1 MNRNSVRGRSRA
13 LLSAL
18 ALGLALATTSVAAP
32 ALAAAKL
39 SGVVNV
45 NTASAEQLAL
55 LPGVGESRAREII
68 AARQK
73 QGGFKRVEDLLA
85 IKGIGEASLAKLRP
99 YVSLSG
105 ETTLRAQ

>member
-18 ALGLALATTSVAAP
+18 ALGLALAAASAP
-32 ALAAAKL
+32 ALAAGKL
-39 SGVVNV
+39 SGVVNL
-45 NTASAEQLAL
+45 NTASAEQLTL
-55 LPGVGESRAREII
+55 LPGIGDARARDIV

-85 IKGIGEASLAKLRP
+85 VKGIGEASLAKLRP
-99 YVSLSG
+99 FLSLSG
-105 ETTLRAQ
+105 ETTLHAQ

>member
-1 MNRNSVRGRSRA
+1 MNRNSARGRLRA

-18 ALGLALATTSVAAP
+18 ALGLALAAASAP
-32 ALAAAKL
+32 AFAAEKL

-45 NTASAEQLAL
+45 NTASAEQLSL
-55 LPGVGESRAREII
+55 LPGIGEARARQIV
-68 AARQK
+68 AMRQK

-85 IKGIGEASLAKLRP
+85 VKGIGEASLAKLRP

-105 ETTLRAQ
+105 ETTLKGQ

>member
-1 MNRNSVRGRSRA
+1 MKRNSAHGRLRA

-18 ALGLALATTSVAAP
+18 ALGLV
-32 ALAAAKL
+32 LAAASAPAFAAEKL

-45 NTASAEQLAL
+45 NTASAEQLTL
-55 LPGVGESRAREII
+55 LPGIGDARAREIV

>member
-1 MNRNSVRGRSRA
+1 MKRNSARGRTRA

-18 ALGLALATTSVAAP
+18 ALGLALSAASAP
-32 ALAAAKL
+32 SFGSEKL

-45 NTASAEQLAL
+45 NTASPEQLAL
-55 LPGVGESRAREII
+55 LPGIGEARAREIV

-99 YVSLSG
+99 YLSLSG
-105 ETTLRAQ
+105 ETTLREQ

>member
-1 MNRNSVRGRSRA
+1 MNSNSARGRMRA

-18 ALGLALATTSVAAP
+18 ALGLALAAASAP
-32 ALAAAKL
+32 AFAAEKL

-45 NTASAEQLAL
+45 NTASAEQLTL
-55 LPGVGESRAREII
+55 LPGIGDARAREIV

>member
-1 MNRNSVRGRSRA
+1 MNRNSALGRLRA

-18 ALGLALATTSVAAP
+18 ALGLALAAASAP
-32 ALAAAKL
+32 AFAGPKLA
-39 SGVVNV
+39 GVVNV
-45 NTASAEQLAL
+45 NTASAEQLSL
-55 LPGVGESRAREII
+55 LPGVGDARAREIV

>member
-1 MNRNSVRGRSRA
+1 MTRNHGRIRA

-18 ALGLALATTSVAAP
+18 ALGLLLATTSAPTLAAP
-32 ALAAAKL
+32 KL

-45 NTASAEQLAL
+45 NTASAEQLSL
-55 LPGVGESRAREII
+55 LPGIGEARAREIV
-68 AARQK
+68 AARAK

-99 YVSLSG
+99 YVALQG
-105 ETTLRAQ
+105 ESTLKAQP

>member
-1 MNRNSVRGRSRA
+1 MNRKSVRGRTRA

-18 ALGLALATTSVAAP
+18 ALGAALGAAPAP

-45 NTASAEQLAL
+45 NTASAQQLSM
-55 LPGVGESRAREII
+55 LPGIGDARAREIV

-85 IKGIGEASLAKLRP
+85 IKGIGEAGLAKLRP
-99 YVSLSG
+99 YLALEG
-105 ETTLRAQ
+105 ETTLKAQ

>member
-1 MNRNSVRGRSRA
+1 MNRNSARGRLRA

-18 ALGLALATTSVAAP
+18 ALGLALAAASAP
-32 ALAAAKL
+32 AFAAEKL

-45 NTASAEQLAL
+45 NTASAEQLTL
-55 LPGVGESRAREII
+55 LPGIGDARAREIV

-99 YVSLSG
+99 YVSLQG

>member
-1 MNRNSVRGRSRA
+1 MNSNSARGRMRA

-18 ALGLALATTSVAAP
+18 ALGLALAAASAP
-32 ALAAAKL
+32 AFAAEKL

-45 NTASAEQLAL
+45 NTASAEQLTL
-55 LPGVGESRAREII
+55 LPGIGDARAREIV

-85 IKGIGEASLAKLRP
+85 IKGIGDASLAKLRP

>member
-1 MNRNSVRGRSRA
+1 MNRSSARGRLRA

-18 ALGLALATTSVAAP
+18 ALGRGPAAASAP
-32 ALAAAKL
+32 AFAAEKL

-45 NTASAEQLAL
+45 NTASAEQLTL
-55 LPGVGESRAREII
+55 LPGIGDARAREIV

>member
-1 MNRNSVRGRSRA
+1 MTRNSGRARA

-18 ALGLALATTSVAAP
+18 ALGFALATTAPP
-32 ALAAAKL
+32 ALAAPKL
-39 SGVVNV
+39 AGVVNV

-55 LPGVGESRAREII
+55 LPGIGEARAREIV
-68 AARQK
+68 AARTK

-99 YVSLSG
+99 YVALQG
-105 ETTLRAQ
+105 ATTLQAQ

>member
-1 MNRNSVRGRSRA
+1 MNRNTGRTRA

-18 ALGLALATTSVAAP
+18 VLGLVLATASAPVLAAP
-32 ALAAAKL
+32 KL

-45 NTASAEQLAL
+45 NTASPAQLSL
-55 LPGVGESRAREII
+55 LPGIGDARAREIV
-68 AARQK
+68 AARTK

-99 YVSLSG
+99 YVALQG
-105 ETTLRAQ
+105 ESTLRVD

>member
-1 MNRNSVRGRSRA
+1 MNRNSARGRLRA

-18 ALGLALATTSVAAP
+18 ALGLAIAAASAP
-32 ALAAAKL
+32 AFAAEKL

-45 NTASAEQLAL
+45 NTASAEQLTL
-55 LPGVGESRAREII
+55 LPGVGDARAREII

>member
-1 MNRNSVRGRSRA
+1 MNRNSALGRLRA

-18 ALGLALATTSVAAP
+18 ALGLALAAASAP
-32 ALAAAKL
+32 AFAGPKLA
-39 SGVVNV
+39 GVVNV
-45 NTASAEQLAL
+45 NTASAEQLSL
-55 LPGVGESRAREII
+55 LPGVGDARAREIV

-73 QGGFKRVEDLLA
+73 LGGFKRVEDLLA

>member
-1 MNRNSVRGRSRA
+1 MDSNSARGRMRA

-18 ALGLALATTSVAAP
+18 ALGLALAAASAP
-32 ALAAAKL
+32 AFAAEKL

-45 NTASAEQLAL
+45 NTASAEQLTL
-55 LPGVGESRAREII
+55 LPGIGDARAREIV

-73 QGGFKRVEDLLA
+73 QGGFKRIEDLLA

>member
-1 MNRNSVRGRSRA
+1 MNRNSARGRMRA
-13 LLSAL
+13 LFSAL
-18 ALGLALATTSVAAP
+18 ALGLALAAGSAP
-32 ALAAAKL
+32 VFAGEKL

-45 NTASAEQLAL
+45 NTATAEQLTL
-55 LPGVGESRAREII
+55 LPGVGEARAREIV

-99 YVSLSG
+99 YVALQG

>member
-1 MNRNSVRGRSRA
+1 MNRNSVRGRLRA

-18 ALGLALATTSVAAP
+18 ALGLALATSTAP

-45 NTASAEQLAL
+45 NTASAEQLSL
-55 LPGVGESRAREII
+55 LPGVGDARAREIV

-73 QGGFKRVEDLLA
+73 QGGFKRIEDLLA

-99 YVSLSG
+99 YVALSG

>member
-1 MNRNSVRGRSRA
+1 MNRNSARGRLRA

-18 ALGLALATTSVAAP
+18 AIGLAIAVASAPAFAAP
-32 ALAAAKL
+32 KL

-45 NTASAEQLAL
+45 NTASPEQLTL
-55 LPGVGESRAREII
+55 LPGIGEARAREIV
-68 AARQK
+68 AARTK

-99 YVSLSG
+99 YVALSG
-105 ETTLRAQ
+105 ETTLHQQ

>member
-1 MNRNSVRGRSRA
+1 MNRNSARGRMRA

-18 ALGLALATTSVAAP
+18 ALGLALAAASAP
-32 ALAAAKL
+32 ALAAEKL

-45 NTASAEQLAL
+45 NTASAEQLTL
-55 LPGVGESRAREII
+55 LPGIGDARAREIV

-99 YVSLSG
+99 YLALHG
-105 ETTLRAQ
+105 ETTLRTQ